1 MNAIKYFNSN
11 MVRLKEENGDESYFD
26 QGNFNSNMV
35 RLKDNTTKTF
45 SHENGYISIPIWL
58 D

>member
-1 MNAIKYFNSN
+1 